1 MPSNPNIGILQH
13 NNVYYAFASAEGAY
27 EFASD
32 PEAFCKGVADVA
44 KKSPELIQ
52 LLELH
57 KQFAAITPYTQVT
70 VYRFWPD
77 FCLDFFLNY
86 SQIWCA

>member
-1 MPSNPNIGILQH
+1 MLVPSNPANGVLMY
-13 NNVYYAFASAEGAY
+13 NDACYSFVTSEAAY

-32 PEAFCKGVADVA
+32 PEYYIRGVADVA

-57 KQFAAITPYTQVT
+57 KQFATITPYAQVNLACT
-70 VYRFWPD
+70 
-77 FCLDFFLNY
+77 
-86 SQIWCA
+86 